1 MILRFFSAHRPVIL
15 GRYIDSNGNITKKRF
30 WDRTPVSN
38 QIRINHYAIK
48 SYEEFLEKRS
58 RGRARFDRKR
68 GLDYFDN
75 YDLNDISND
84 SIMDKYVVELKKRIK

>member
-1 MILRFFSAHRPVIL
+1 M
-15 GRYIDSNGNITKKRF
+15 
-30 WDRTPVSN
+30 SN

-48 SYEEFLEKRS
+48 SYQEFLEKRN

-75 YDLNDISND
+75 YDLNDVKND
-84 SIMDKYVVELKKRIK
+84 SIMDKYVVELNKRIQ

>member
-1 MILRFFSAHRPVIL
+1 M
-15 GRYIDSNGNITKKRF
+15 
-30 WDRTPVSN
+30 SN

-58 RGRARFDRKR
+58 RGRARFNRER

-75 YDLNDISND
+75 YDLNDIIND
-84 SIMDKYVVELKKRIK
+84 SMMDKYIVELKKRIKWIQNWMKLSNKSNKFSLGKAAF

>member
-1 MILRFFSAHRPVIL
+1 
-15 GRYIDSNGNITKKRF
+15 
-30 WDRTPVSN
+30 
-38 QIRINHYAIK
+38 
-48 SYEEFLEKRS
+48 LEKRS

-75 YDLNDISND
+75 YDLNDIRND